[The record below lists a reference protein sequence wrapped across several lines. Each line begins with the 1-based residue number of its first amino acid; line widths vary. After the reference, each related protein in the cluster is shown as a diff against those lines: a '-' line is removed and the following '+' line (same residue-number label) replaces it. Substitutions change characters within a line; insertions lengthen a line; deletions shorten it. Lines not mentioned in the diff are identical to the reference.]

1 MVIWMENWIRLPT
14 KRRVVGRRPS
24 AAFLQ
29 RQGSKSSNRK
39 AGIAENYRGSRSDA
53 KNFGNKGVR
62 NQ

>member
-39 AGIAENYRGSRSDA
+39 AGIAENYRSSRSDP
-53 KNFGNKGVR
+53 KDIGNKIQP

>member
-14 KRRVVGRRPS
+14 KRRAVGRRPS

-39 AGIAENYRGSRSDA
+39 AGIAENYRSSRSDP
-53 KNFGNKGVR
+53 KDIGNKIQP